1 MTKYE
6 VLKVFAENGGLL
18 TPDGVRARL
27 RSPVNGR
34 SLYSYL
40 LRLSRQGLLRK
51 KRTHWDNKICYALTE
66 RGWARLES
74 VPELP
79 GRVTLAWLWQH
90 IPASILFWLL
100 GLLAAASIFGAT
112 VGQIEWV
119 QKLIESW

>member
-1 MTKYE
+1 MDYLR
-6 VLKVFAENGGLL
+6 VLSQSIDQFRKVESDA
-18 TPDGVRARL
+18 AA
-27 RSPVNGR
+27 PVAPP
-34 SLYSYL
+34 
-40 LRLSRQGLLRK
+40 Q
-51 KRTHWDNKICYALTE
+51 A
-66 RGWARLES
+66 ES

-90 IPASILFWLL
+90 IPASILFWFL